1 MHTVTTDT
9 LKFNAEKF
17 SGLVLK
23 ALQSKTLRPIYFSYG
38 TGNEKAGRVHFYA
51 LDKAQDDHQL
61 NPLQPDA
68 TFVCWTPLFPTCLT
82 LRNKDHVLIK
92 EFSLEGEIADLAM
105 QAVFEQARE
114 NLIKEMQAAT
124 WVQFLVQAH
133 AELLKDF
140 E

>member
-1 MHTVTTDT
+1 MIMTTTDN
-9 LKFNAEKF
+9 LKFNAENF

-38 TGNEKAGRVHFYA
+38 TSNEKAGQVHFYA
-51 LDKAQDDHQL
+51 LNKAQNADQ
-61 NPLQPDA
+61 PGRLQPDA
-68 TFVCWTPLFPTCLT
+68 TFVCWTPLFPTYLT

-92 EFSLEGEIADLAM
+92 EFSLDGEIADLAM

-114 NLIKEMQAAT
+114 NLIKEMQAAARD
-124 WVQFLVQAH
+124 QFLVKAH